1 MTRRI
6 ESKETIGKLIVAE
19 TIQHAD
25 CVNVTWNE
33 VFWHAPDETGCNW
46 GISVA
51 NHYEGRACIER
62 MQAFI
67 DHLRAT
73 VNLPEKE
80 R

>member
-46 GISVA
+46 GITM
-51 NHYEGRACIER
+51 RALPASRECRPLLITC
-62 MQAFI
+62 A
-67 DHLRAT
+67 LR
-73 VNLPEKE
+73 
-80 R
+80 